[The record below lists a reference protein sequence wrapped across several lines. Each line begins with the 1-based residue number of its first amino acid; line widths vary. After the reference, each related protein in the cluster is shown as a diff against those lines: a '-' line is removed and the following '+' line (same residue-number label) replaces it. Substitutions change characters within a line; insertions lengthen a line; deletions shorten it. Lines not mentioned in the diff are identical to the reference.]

1 MINEKKKDQI
11 INISNSNIKSN
22 TRRRTRKIN
31 TTNETKKTTEVGSEK
46 TITPKDKINA
56 AGLYSQIQIP
66 KKTNKNAKSN
76 RKSNTRIAK
85 NSKTITQSTTKKST
99 NRTSKN
105 EKTNTSTKTSTRTNT
120 KSNTKQTKIRKKST
134 RTQKPSLK
142 VTFLG
147 GLNEIGKNMTMF
159 ECGNDAFILD
169 CGLAFPEDDMMG
181 IDAVIPDFSFVERY
195 KDKIKGI
202 VFTHGHEDHIGGV
215 PYLMRK
221 CQFPLYG
228 TALTLGVI
236 ASKLKERRLLD
247 KSLLH
252 IKKAGE
258 TIKFGCMEVELI
270 HVNHSIPD
278 AVGIA
283 IHSPAGTIVHTGD
296 FKIDFTPAK
305 DRPTDLAR
313 FAELGK
319 EGVLAL
325 FSDSTNSENEGY
337 TATEKTV
344 EDALQALFNKA
355 EGKRIIVASFASNI
369 NRIQQIIQCA
379 YRVQRKVAFSGRS
392 MLNYMDIA
400 AKLGYLDI
408 PKDVIIDLD
417 KINKYRKEDV
427 VLVTTGSQGEPMS
440 ALSRMANSDHRTV
453 SVGPND
459 FIILSSRP
467 IPGNEKTVGRV
478 VNELLKK
485 GCDVV
490 YESAYDVH
498 VSGHACA
505 QEQKM
510 IMSLVKPKYFIP
522 VHGEQKHMQKQKATA
537 MSLGIPEENIFIE
550 NIGSVLELNQNFA
563 NNLAPV
569 PAGAVMVDG
578 SGVGDVGSI
587 VLRDRKILGESGLI
601 IVVATINKKTGN
613 VVSGPDII
621 SRGFV
626 YVKESEP
633 LMIDARNKTKK
644 VIEACQ
650 EANIKE
656 WSTIKNSIKD
666 ELSKMFYSRTKRNP
680 MILPILMEI

>member
-1 MINEKKKDQI
+1 MINNQIKQKD
-11 INISNSNIKSN
+11 NKPS
-22 TRRRTRKIN
+22 RRNQT
-31 TTNETKKTTEVGSEK
+31 TTNRLKQTKNK
-46 TITPKDKINA
+46 ITSKGESSNQRQTAIKDKINA
-56 AGLYSQIQIP
+56 QGLYS
-66 KKTNKNAKSN
+66 KVTTKTRSEKTINSSKQSLAKPKSN
-76 RKSNTRIAK
+76 ATNNRAK
-85 NSKTITQSTTKKST
+85 PSDARTKKQ
-99 NRTSKN
+99 NN
-105 EKTNTSTKTSTRTNT
+105 
-120 KSNTKQTKIRKKST
+120 
-134 RTQKPSLK
+134 RTQKQSIK

-169 CGLAFPEDDMMG
+169 CGLAFPDDEMMG

-195 KDKIKGI
+195 KDKIKGV
-202 VFTHGHEDHIGGV
+202 VFTHGHEDHIGAV
-215 PYLMRK
+215 PYLLKK
-221 CQFPLYG
+221 CHFPLYG
-228 TALTLGVI
+228 TPLTLGVI
-236 ASKLKERRLLD
+236 ASKLKEHRLLD
-247 KSLLH
+247 KSL
-252 IKKAGE
+252 INVRKPGDR
-258 TIKFGCMEVELI
+258 IKFGCMEVELI

-305 DRPTDLAR
+305 DSPMNLAR

-325 FSDSTNSENEGY
+325 FSDSTNSESSGY
-337 TATEKTV
+337 TATEMKV
-344 EDALQALFNKA
+344 EETLQSLFYRA

-379 YRVQRKVAFSGRS
+379 DKVDRKVAFSGRS

-408 PKDVIIDLD
+408 PKNVIIDLD
-417 KINKYRKEDV
+417 KINKYDKSEI

-453 SVGPND
+453 KVGADD

-485 GCDVV
+485 GCEVI

-505 QEQKM
+505 EEQKLV
-510 IMSLVKPKYFIP
+510 MSLVKPKYFIP
-522 VHGEQKHMQKQKATA
+522 VHGEQKHMRKQKDTA
-537 MSLGIPEENIFIE
+537 ISIGIPEDHIFIE
-550 NIGSVLELNQNFA
+550 DIGSVLELNEKFA
-563 NNLAPV
+563 NNLASV
-569 PAGAVMVDG
+569 TSGSVMVDG
-578 SGVGDVGSI
+578 SGVGDVGNV
-587 VLRDRKILGESGLI
+587 VLRDRKSLGEGGLI
-601 IVVATINKKTGN
+601 IVVATINKQTGQLIA
-613 VVSGPDII
+613 GPDIV

-626 YVKESEP
+626 YVKENEP
-633 LMIDARNKTKK
+633 LIMEAKRKAKKIIEGCVETGEWDWLTLKDNLRNDLSRMIYN
-644 VIEACQ
+644 
-650 EANIKE
+650 
-656 WSTIKNSIKD
+656 
-666 ELSKMFYSRTKRNP
+666 RTKRNP
-680 MILPILMEI
+680 MILPIIMEI